1 MRKAS
6 MLLSRRSV
14 LAGGA
19 AVASAAAGAALVS
32 VVAGAKDAGQITLE
46 PRVTEFDFGAGQPT
60 RNVLSYAERRAAPI
74 LRVRQGDRLAVRLRN
89 GLPEPT
95 TIHWHGIRL
104 PNAMDGVPFLTQ
116 SFVYENETFDYSF
129 VLPDA
134 GSYWYHPHCNSL
146 QQLSYG
152 LTGLLIVDEAKDPGF
167 DADLALNVRDWRL
180 DEAGQ
185 FIKLYNP
192 RQTARAGTHGTVR
205 TANWHRAPE
214 LEAPAGSLTRL
225 RVVITDVTRIYKLGL
240 DGAAGLIVALDGN
253 PLPEPV
259 LIGNHHIGPGQRMDL
274 VVRMP
279 ESEGQTVTLQDFSS
293 PEATIVARLKAKG
306 ASLRRDLRAVRP
318 LEPNPIAEPDLK
330 AAETLSFEFT
340 ATADQIAKSRIC
352 GDLGYSFWAINQKV
366 WPGSSPDPFAPMAEL
381 KLGRSYILSFF
392 NRTPHA
398 HPIHLHGL
406 CFKLLRSD
414 KRPLPPVW
422 TDTALVMPEERIDV
436 GLVADNIGD
445 WLLHCHV
452 IEHQETGM
460 TGFIR
465 VT

>member
-1 MRKAS
+1 MAS
-6 MLLSRRSV
+6 IPISRRTFLAGSAAV
-14 LAGGA
+14 TSAAGGA
-19 AVASAAAGAALVS
+19 TMVS
-32 VVAGAKDAGQITLE
+32 VVAGARDAATTLLE
-46 PRVTEFDFGAGQPT
+46 PRITEFDFGGGKPT
-60 RNVLSYAERRAAPI
+60 RNVFSFSERAAAPI
-74 LRVRQGDRLAVRLRN
+74 LRVRQGEHLSVRLRN

-116 SFVYENETFDYSF
+116 PFVYEKETFDYSF
-129 VLPDA
+129 AVPDA

-152 LTGLLIVDEAKDPGF
+152 LTGLLIVEEAKNPGY
-167 DADLALNVRDWRL
+167 DADIALNVRDWRL
-180 DEAGQ
+180 DDAGQ

-192 RQTARAGTHGTVR
+192 RQTARGGTHGTVR
-205 TANWHRAPE
+205 TTNWRQAPD

-240 DGAAGLIVALDGN
+240 EGAAALIVALDGN
-253 PLPEPV
+253 PLPEP
-259 LIGNHHIGPGQRMDL
+259 LAFTHHHLGPGQRMDL

-279 ESEGQTVTLQDFSS
+279 EAEGQTVTLQDFSS
-293 PEATIVARLKAKG
+293 PEAATVVRLKAAG
-306 ASLRRDLRAVRP
+306 ASLKRDLADVRP
-318 LEPNPIAEPDLK
+318 LPPNPIPEPDLE

-340 ATADQIAKSRIC
+340 ATADQIAKSKIC
-352 GDLGYSFWAINQKV
+352 GDLGFSFWAINQKV

-381 KLGRSYILSFF
+381 KLGRSYILSLF

-406 CFKLLRSD
+406 SFKLLRSD
-414 KRPLPPVW
+414 KRSLPPVW
-422 TDTALVMPEERIDV
+422 TDTALVLPDERIDV
-436 GLVADNIGD
+436 ALVADNIGD